1 MTLNAFLAAKRVLV
15 HHGVAGV
22 VILDRNNHGW
32 NVRVIAGVR
41 VAEILILDAPV
52 RRSRALFGHS

>member
-52 RRSRALFGHS
+52 RWS